1 MSEIPKLATMV
12 EEVIK
17 SSISYIVFISAWL
30 NVVLNCRYVNLYV
43 SMLLISVFAGEP
55 HLLSAWG
62 FLLMLISSV
71 VGIFPIIVDLLVSA
85 LEQPSKGKFYHFW
98 FIPHI
103 RRKVL
108 MTVLIG
114 ILVWWFLGL
123 LPSWSM
129 DTVAYLVRLLEWPIC
144 MFVIGPNFNKI
155 PW

>member
-1 MSEIPKLATMV
+1 
-12 EEVIK
+12 
-17 SSISYIVFISAWL
+17 
-30 NVVLNCRYVNLYV
+30 
-43 SMLLISVFAGEP
+43 
-55 HLLSAWG
+55 
-62 FLLMLISSV
+62 MLISSV

-123 LPSWSM
+123 LPS
-129 DTVAYLVRLLEWPIC
+129 
-144 MFVIGPNFNKI
+144 
-155 PW
+155 